1 VEMAKKIL
9 IVEDEKR
16 FQEMYSMM
24 LGDKDYN
31 LSFAFD
37 GDEAMNKLED
47 NKPDLIILDMIMDM
61 VTGDTFFL
69 HLKGYDDL
77 ADIPVVI
84 ISSTPQKKYKSLK
97 KIDPN
102 LLYIDKADLTK
113 EKLLEIVEEKLAE

>member
-1 VEMAKKIL
+1 MAKKIL

-31 LSFAFD
+31 LFFAFD
-37 GDEAMNKLED
+37 GDEAMQKLEH

-69 HLKGYDDL
+69 HLKGHDDL

-84 ISSTPQKKYKSLK
+84 ISSTPQKKYKNLK

-102 LLYIDKADLTK
+102 LLYIDKEDLTK
-113 EKLLEIVEEKLAE
+113 ERLLEVVEKN

>member
-1 VEMAKKIL
+1 MAKKIL

-24 LGDKDYN
+24 LGDKDYD
-31 LSFAFD
+31 LTFAYD
-37 GDEAMNKLED
+37 GDKAMQILED

-69 HLKGYDDL
+69 HLKGYNDL
-77 ADIPVVI
+77 ANIPVVI
-84 ISSTPQKKYKSLK
+84 ISSTPQKRYKSLK

-113 EKLLEIVEEKLAE
+113 EKLLEVVEKN

>member
-1 VEMAKKIL
+1 MAKKIL

-16 FQEMYSMM
+16 FHEIYSIM

-31 LSFAFD
+31 LIFAYD
-37 GDEAMNKLED
+37 GDEAMQILEH
-47 NKPDLIILDMIMDM
+47 NKPDIIILDLVMDM

-69 HLKGYDDL
+69 HLKGHEDL

-84 ISSTPQKKYKSLK
+84 ISSTPQKKYKNLK

-102 LLYIDKADLTK
+102 LLYIDKEELTK
-113 EKLLEIVEEKLAE
+113 ERLLEVVEKKLTA

>member
-1 VEMAKKIL
+1 MAKKIL

-31 LSFAFD
+31 LISAYD
-37 GDEAMNKLED
+37 GDEAMQKLEH
-47 NKPDLIILDMIMDM
+47 NKPDLIILDMIMNM

-69 HLKGYDDL
+69 HLKGHEDL

-84 ISSTPQKKYKSLK
+84 ISSTPQKKYKNLK

-102 LLYIDKADLTK
+102 LLYIDKEDLTK
-113 EKLLEIVEEKLAE
+113 ERLLEVVENKLAA